1 MPDKYK
7 ILFSPSALVDVKE
20 SRNWYNLQQ
29 KGLGKKFVADIQ
41 GAVELIRKNPF
52 FASVKYATIRTTAC
66 KTFPFSIHY
75 EIDEVNKIVRILSVF
90 HFSRRPFWLN
100 DPE

>member
-1 MPDKYK
+1 MPDKFR
-7 ILFSPSALVDVKE
+7 IVFSPAALIDVKE

-29 KGLGKKFVADIQ
+29 KGLGKRFVGDIRETI
-41 GAVELIRKNPF
+41 ELIKKDPF

-75 EIDEVNKIVRILSVF
+75 EIDEINKIVRILSVF
-90 HFSRRPFWLN
+90 HFSRKPFWLN